1 MTLLTDNLVAIDREL
16 SNRHIDL
23 DPHGYFIIYVD
34 RETGLICAKYYTNV
48 IDDRGLAVDPETGKV
63 IPAKGKVA
71 RTNTTLFT
79 GRTAK
84 ELCVKL
90 FEETHPCPVGMLDH
104 AAYLGREFIRAEI
117 ALQSGTEY
125 IQD

>member
-1 MTLLTDNLVAIDREL
+1 MTLLTDNLIAIDREL
-16 SNRHIDL
+16 SNRQIDL
-23 DPHGYFIIYVD
+23 DPDGYFIIYVD
-34 RETGLICAKYYTNV
+34 RENGTICAKHCTNV

-63 IPAKGKVA
+63 IPAKGSVT

-90 FEETHPCPVGMLDH
+90 FDQTQPCPVSMLNH
-104 AAYLGREFIRAEI
+104 AAYLGREFVRAEI
-117 ALQSGTEY
+117 ALLAGTEY

>member
-1 MTLLTDNLVAIDREL
+1 MTLLTDNLNAIDSQL

-34 RETGLICAKYYTNV
+34 RENGAICAKHYTNV

-63 IPAKGKVA
+63 IPAKGSVT
-71 RTNTTLFT
+71 RTNTTLYT

-90 FEETHPCPVGMLDH
+90 LEETHPCPVGVLDH
-104 AAYLGREFIRAEI
+104 AAYLGREFVRAEI
-117 ALQSGTEY
+117 ALLSGTEY